1 MQKVEVFIGVV
12 ITRDDL
18 SEDRYDET
26 GVLEGGSD
34 AAKLV
39 AAVGMRTL
47 KKILD
52 RIRGKK
58 S

>member
-12 ITRDDL
+12 ITNDDL

-34 AAKLV
+34 PAKSV

-52 RIRGKK
+52 RIRGR
-58 S
+58 